1 MGIDYFEVRY
11 RGLQKER
18 ATAIGDIVSS
28 CMLIEMIALIR
39 RCYGDQWLITAG
51 WSIPCWQLFGDYE
64 IPQWVK
70 ASGTLNSDR
79 CIWWAVI
86 SNTIVR
92 QEPIVRPKLHS
103 PSWLMS
109 LALLLMVATPA
120 FAESQLPDF
129 TELVDMAAPAVVNI
143 STTRDAERITTSSQ
157 QFGGQ
162 EVPEIFRHFFGDR
175 LPLPPG
181 GAPNRGDEPRHSLGS
196 GFIFDEDGYIMT
208 NAHVVKEADE
218 ILVRLNDRRE
228 LKAELVGADEKTDV
242 AILKIEADNLS
253 TLDIG
258 ESTDLKVGQWVAA
271 IGSPFGFDHSVTSG
285 IISAI
290 NRTLPQDV
298 YVPFIQTDVAINP
311 GNSGGPLFNLDGEVV
326 GINSQILTR
335 SGGYMGLSFAI
346 PIDVAMDVAKQL
358 REDGHVSRGWLGV
371 SIQPVTKD
379 LAESFGMEQA
389 EGALIAGLE
398 PSGPAAESGLQAGD
412 IILEVNDQEVDR
424 SSTLPRLVGE
434 VAPNADVE
442 LTVLR
447 DGRNETITVEVGE
460 WPNASPEQSDSDQIR
475 LGIAVQPLNDTAKRQ
490 LGIDNGVRI
499 ARVDPTG
506 QAAAAGIRPGD
517 VLVSIGQQPI
527 ESPDQLKEMLT
538 NLPDDQTLPVLLNR
552 EGRAYFVAIQ
562 LGKAS

>member
-1 MGIDYFEVRY
+1 MR
-11 RGLQKER
+11 
-18 ATAIGDIVSS
+18 T
-28 CMLIEMIALIR
+28 
-39 RCYGDQWLITAG
+39 
-51 WSIPCWQLFGDYE
+51 
-64 IPQWVK
+64 
-70 ASGTLNSDR
+70 
-79 CIWWAVI
+79 
-86 SNTIVR
+86 
-92 QEPIVRPKLHS
+92 KLHS

-120 FAESQLPDF
+120 LAESQLPDF

-162 EVPEIFRHFFGDR
+162 EVPDIFRHFFGDR

-196 GFIFDEDGYIMT
+196 GFIFNEDGYIMT

-242 AILKIEADNLS
+242 AILKIEAENLS

-460 WPNASPEQSDSDQIR
+460 WPNASPDQSDSDQIR
-475 LGIAVQPLNDTAKRQ
+475 LGVAVQSLNDTAKRQ

-517 VLVSIGQQPI
+517 VLISIGQQPI
-527 ESPDQLKEMLT
+527 ESPDQLKEMLS
-538 NLPDDQTLPVLLNR
+538 NLPDDQTLPVLINR
-552 EGRAYFVAIQ
+552 EGRAYYVTIQ
-562 LGKAS
+562 LGKAN